1 MNQRSNTCVVPE
13 SPTSRTLFSVPY
25 LPPQNP
31 SPAGPSNKLPL
42 WLALYFPKLPLE
54 VVTNLAENTPAVAF
68 EQQRQA
74 YRITTVNDAADQA
87 SIHPGMTLAAARAM
101 APQLRTFPRDRM
113 LEKQALEKLASRAT
127 RWTPAIVIRK
137 DCLLMEIGGSLKLYG
152 GLQSLLISVDSWIQ
166 TEAHRF
172 QTAVTPTP
180 ASAVLSARA
189 GRTLCITDRSQLI
202 SHLRDLPIEWLNLE
216 CRQSDLLNRLGIHEI
231 GDLLRLSRHDLAR
244 RLNPAVLNQLDQIV
258 GRTAD
263 PQLFYKPPLAFY
275 EDVALMQDTDSIEF
289 LLPAIEHLL
298 NTMDVQLKYSCA
310 AANHLNWIL
319 TDEHGYSLDIPVQMS
334 CPHRE
339 TQVFL
344 KLSRLA
350 FEAVQL
356 KRPVTHLA
364 LKAKLLI
371 SIPEDNDVLL
381 ADNCNLSGDPT
392 VLLDSLQNRLGFKAV
407 QGIRLNP
414 DHRPERSWMPCP
426 PGEPGPTFR
435 SFPRPLW
442 LLHRPRHMDIKHGQ
456 PCLQGKPL
464 LLDKQVER
472 ISSGWWDKN
481 PVKRDYYLAS
491 NNQLRAWIF
500 RDLGSGQWYLHGIF

>member
-1 MNQRSNTCVVPE
+1 MNQHSNTCVIPG
-13 SPTSRTLFSVPY
+13 SPTSRTLFAVPPS
-25 LPPQNP
+25 PPQTP
-31 SPAGPSNKLPL
+31 SLTGPSNKLPL
-42 WLALYFPKLPLE
+42 WLAFYFPKLSLE
-54 VVTNLAENTPAVAF
+54 VVTSLAENTPAVAF

-74 YRITTVNDAADQA
+74 YRIITVNDAANQA
-87 SIHPGMTLAAARAM
+87 GIRPDMTLTTARAM
-101 APQLRTFPRDRM
+101 VPQLKTFPRDQRS
-113 LEKQALEKLASRAT
+113 EQQILEKLASRAT
-127 RWTPAIVIRK
+127 RWTPAVVIRE
-137 DCLLMEIGGSLKLYG
+137 DCLLMEIAGSLKLYG

-180 ASAVLSARA
+180 ASAILSARA
-189 GRTLCITDRSQLI
+189 GRTLCVTDRGQLV
-202 SHLRDLPIEWLNLE
+202 SHLRDLPVGWLNLG
-216 CRQSDLLNRLGIHEI
+216 RRRNDLLNRLGIHKI
-231 GDLLRLSRHDLAR
+231 GGLLRLPRHGLAR
-244 RLNPAVLNQLDQIV
+244 RLNPTVLNQLDQLI

-263 PQLFYKPPLAFY
+263 PQLFYTPPLTFY
-275 EDVALMQDTDSIEF
+275 EDVALIQDVDSIEF

-298 NTMDVQLKYSCA
+298 NTMGVQLKHSCT

-319 TDEHGYSLDIPVQMS
+319 TDDHGYSLDIPVQMS
-334 CPHRE
+334 CPRRE

-350 FEAVQL
+350 FEAIQL
-356 KRPVTHLA
+356 KRPITHLA
-364 LKAKLLI
+364 LKAKLLT
-371 SIPEDNDVLL
+371 SIPEDNDTLIT
-381 ADNCNLSGDPT
+381 DNCNFSGDPT

-414 DHRPERSWMPCP
+414 DHRPEQSWMPCS
-426 PGEPGPTFR
+426 PGELGPTFQ
-435 SFPRPLW
+435 SSPRPLW

-464 LLDKQVER
+464 LLDKQIER

-491 NNQLRAWIF
+491 NNQLRVWIF

>member
-1 MNQRSNTCVVPE
+1 
-13 SPTSRTLFSVPY
+13 
-25 LPPQNP
+25 
-31 SPAGPSNKLPL
+31 
-42 WLALYFPKLPLE
+42 
-54 VVTNLAENTPAVAF
+54 
-68 EQQRQA
+68 
-74 YRITTVNDAADQA
+74 
-87 SIHPGMTLAAARAM
+87 
-101 APQLRTFPRDRM
+101 
-113 LEKQALEKLASRAT
+113 
-127 RWTPAIVIRK
+127 
-137 DCLLMEIGGSLKLYG
+137 
-152 GLQSLLISVDSWIQ
+152 
-166 TEAHRF
+166 
-172 QTAVTPTP
+172 
-180 ASAVLSARA
+180 
-189 GRTLCITDRSQLI
+189 
-202 SHLRDLPIEWLNLE
+202 
-216 CRQSDLLNRLGIHEI
+216 
-231 GDLLRLSRHDLAR
+231 
-244 RLNPAVLNQLDQIV
+244 
-258 GRTAD
+258 
-263 PQLFYKPPLAFY
+263 
-275 EDVALMQDTDSIEF
+275 MQDTDSIEF

-298 NTMDVQLKYSCA
+298 NTMDVQLKHSCA

-319 TDEHGYSLDIPVQMS
+319 TDDHGYSLDIPVQMS

-426 PGEPGPTFR
+426 PGESGPTFR

-456 PCLQGKPL
+456 PCLQ
-464 LLDKQVER
+464 ENHCYW
-472 ISSGWWDKN
+472 IS
-481 PVKRDYYLAS
+481 RS
-491 NNQLRAWIF
+491 NESAVA
-500 RDLGSGQWYLHGIF
+500 GGIKIR